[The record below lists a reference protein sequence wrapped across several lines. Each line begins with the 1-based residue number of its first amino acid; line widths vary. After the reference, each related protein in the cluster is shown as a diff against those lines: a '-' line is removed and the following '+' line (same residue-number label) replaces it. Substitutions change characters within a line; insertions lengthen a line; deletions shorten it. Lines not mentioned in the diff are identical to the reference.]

1 MTYLESIALVKAIPC
16 LAEPGKII
24 VVGKPACSL
33 AEVIP
38 FLAALPDV
46 IAYNPETLSLTFR
59 RQTGFLTLYPDRIYI
74 TKVENVDE
82 GIQLLAALT
91 GAINATWEHR
101 QELVAAHTGRRAPRP
116 LDIYVMLP
124 QTNCGRCGEATCMAC
139 AVGLLTQ
146 KHILDDCPLMKSDSA
161 LAERRATL
169 DAML

>member
-1 MTYLESIALVKAIPC
+1 MFLDSIALVRTTSC

-24 VVGKPACSL
+24 ITGKPARSL

-38 FLAALPDV
+38 YLAALPDV

-59 RQTGFLTLYPDRIYI
+59 RRTGFLTLYPDRIYI
-74 TKVENVDE
+74 TKVKNVDE
-82 GIQLLAALT
+82 GIELLVALT

-116 LDIYVMLP
+116 LDIYVQLP
-124 QTNCGRCGEATCMAC
+124 QTNCGQCGEATCMAF
-139 AVGLLTQ
+139 AVGLLMQ
-146 KHILDDCPLMKSDSA
+146 KHVLDDCPVMKSDFA
-161 LAERRATL
+161 FAERRATL